1 MEINKIQPFNNKVE
15 TSLRILCI
23 LNEAFPQ
30 SFDIQSLVYF
40 DYLSV
45 HSADVDE
52 NMESLHPP
60 VPNRS
65 GEIFIRRVIIEEG
78 LDLLLSKN
86 LLQILYKEDGIEYKA
101 SESATPFLEGLSSE
115 YLKKLSTKVKWA
127 IYHFS
132 HLDNQSL
139 RKIMQANIEKLK
151 DEFNLELLS

>member
-1 MEINKIQPFNNKVE
+1 MSSIQPFNNIVE

-45 HSADVDE
+45 HSADIDE
-52 NMESLHPP
+52 EIESLHPP

-65 GEIFIRRVIIEEG
+65 GEIFVRRAIIEEG
-78 LDLLLSKN
+78 LKLLLSRN
-86 LLQILYKEDGIEYKA
+86 LVEILYKVNGIEYKA
-101 SESATPFLEGLSSE
+101 SERTTPFLEGLSSE
-115 YLKKLSTKVKWA
+115 YLTKLLSKVQWA
-127 IYHFS
+127 ILNFS

-139 RKIMQANIEKLK
+139 QKMMQSNIEKLK
-151 DEFNLELLS
+151 NEYNLELLS